1 MVRAVDL
8 YATYSNALYWAHG
21 GDEPQTGPRR
31 RFLRLAFPMDNSLPF
46 QAKHVIGRREGN
58 RVRN

>member
-1 MVRAVDL
+1 L